1 MTSFAPA
8 VVWFPLLM
16 GMNVSNGLK
25 TTFIWCYILSVSIR
39 PIQNKR
45 G

>member
-1 MTSFAPA
+1 MDFAPA
-8 VVWFPLLM
+8 VVCFLWCV

-39 PIQNKR
+39 PIQNRR